1 VVRCVRGEQGSSQID
16 PSDFDDIDPFEGG
29 PNEWPKMMGHLPGL
43 ILLMPTLQSDDPSVV
58 IEKSGSKLPR
68 ALRITRA
75 TTLTIIW
82 ALAVLTATISWLFSI
97 MRLAW
102 FGVSWLFG

>member
-1 VVRCVRGEQGSSQID
+1 
-16 PSDFDDIDPFEGG
+16 
-29 PNEWPKMMGHLPGL
+29 MMGHLPGL
-43 ILLMPTLQSDDPSVV
+43 ILLMPTLQSGDPSVA
-58 IEKSGSKLPR
+58 IEKSDSKLPR
-68 ALRITRA
+68 SLRITPG

-82 ALAVLTATISWLFSI
+82 ALAVLTATISWLYSI